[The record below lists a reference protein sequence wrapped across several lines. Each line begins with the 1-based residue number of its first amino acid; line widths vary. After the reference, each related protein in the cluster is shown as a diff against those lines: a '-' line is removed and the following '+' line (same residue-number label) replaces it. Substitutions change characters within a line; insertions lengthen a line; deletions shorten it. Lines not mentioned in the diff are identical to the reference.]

1 MLLDS
6 PRLALRCLEWKVE
19 TARRTQHRRT
29 VGKSGKHR
37 ATDQSETALSILER
51 SKAGTGTQLSLG
63 RTLQL
68 SRKANVCKFR
78 IHFATNTKTHLD
90 EESRKR
96 RGKGRGSEGWC
107 LHIYTRIHHQ
117 PHHHLY
123 IVFVCVARWFRC
135 CCYLCC
141 FLVHKT
147 ADICCFQFRTLRPQT
162 TSD

>member
-29 VGKSGKHR
+29 VGKSDKHR

-96 RGKGRGSEGWC
+96 RGEREGEWRVVSP
-107 LHIYTRIHHQ
+107 HIHTHSSSATSSFIHC
-117 PHHHLY
+117 
-123 IVFVCVARWFRC
+123 VC
-135 CCYLCC
+135 LCC
-141 FLVHKT
+141 SLISLLLLFVLLFST
-147 ADICCFQFRTLRPQT
+147 
-162 TSD
+162 